1 MHAARCADVA
11 SARAGAEKALSQLRA
26 STASLQRATQAAQ
39 GAKRAV
45 DAAFD
50 ELRKLVAPPGGG
62 AGGRGAVNVDR

>member
-1 MHAARCADVA
+1 M
-11 SARAGAEKALSQLRA
+11 GAEKALSQLRA

-50 ELRKLVAPPGGG
+50 ELRKLVAPPEGE
-62 AGGRGAVNVDR
+62 AAQEDEAQ

>member
-1 MHAARCADVA
+1 LVARSDALTQRSV
-11 SARAGAEKALSQLRA
+11 RVRAEKALSQLRA

-50 ELRKLVAPPGGG
+50 ELRKLVAPPEGE
-62 AGGRGAVNVDR
+62 AAQEDEPQ

>member
-1 MHAARCADVA
+1 MHAARRADA
-11 SARAGAEKALSQLRA
+11 ARARVGAEKALSQLRA

-50 ELRKLVAPPGGG
+50 ELRKLVAPPEGE
-62 AGGRGAVNVDR
+62 AAQEDEAQ